1 MKKVIASVLMAGM
14 SLASLAGCSNV
25 NVEGS
30 TTQTSAA
37 AEAAVKNPVTI
48 VKEIGDV
55 SSEQEKAFRQGY
67 LNFAF
72 DLLRRNIEQDG
83 SSANVMVSPASV
95 MIALDMTASGAAN
108 DTVTQMMALY
118 GGADDPQGQLSYAA
132 KLLGRLNSSQGVTMH
147 AADSIWVN
155 GDIMPDGLAG
165 DYTDFVGGHFDA
177 SAESLRF
184 DNAALGRINGW
195 VNDNTDGMIDGILD
209 ELDPATAMV
218 LINAIAFDGKW
229 EKQYDDS
236 QVTDESFTA
245 ASGDVRTVQ
254 MMSGAERI
262 YLENDLATGFA
273 KYYAGNQY
281 AFVVMLPKDVNQNA
295 GDMISSFTG
304 ESFDAFMNSASR
316 DYTVVTKLPEFSYDW
331 GRTIVPQLKAMG
343 MEVPF
348 DGSRADFSGMTGSD
362 NGLYIGNVI
371 HKTRIEVGRNG
382 TRAAAATAVEMRKN
396 SIDIMP
402 PEKKEVVCDRPFA
415 YAIVDMTDNTPV
427 FVGTVND
434 ITK

>member
-177 SAESLRF
+177 SVESLRF

-195 VNDNTDGMIDGILD
+195 VKDNTDGMIDGILD

-281 AFVVMLPKDVNQNA
+281 AFVLMLPKDVNQNA
-295 GDMISSFTG
+295 GDMISAFTG

-348 DGSRADFSGMTGSD
+348 DDSRADFSGMTGSD

>member
-72 DLLRRNIEQDG
+72 DLLRRNIKQDG

-165 DYTDFVGGHFDA
+165 DYTDFVSGHFDA
-177 SAESLRF
+177 SAESLKF

-195 VNDNTDGMIDGILD
+195 VKDNTDGMIDSILD
-209 ELDPATAMV
+209 GLDPATAMV

-236 QVTDESFTA
+236 QVTDGSFTA

-254 MMSGAERI
+254 MMSGTEQI

-295 GDMISSFTG
+295 GDMISAFTG
-304 ESFDAFMNSASR
+304 ETFDAFMNSASR

-348 DGSRADFSGMTGSD
+348 DDSRADFSGMTGSD

-382 TRAAAATAVEMRKN
+382 TRAAAATAVVMRKN
-396 SIDIMP
+396 AIDIMP

>member
-14 SLASLAGCSNV
+14 SLASLTGCSNV

-132 KLLGRLNSSQGVTMH
+132 KLLGRLNSSQGVTIH

-177 SAESLRF
+177 STESLRF

-195 VNDNTDGMIDGILD
+195 VKDNTDGMIDGILD

-229 EKQYDDS
+229 EKQYNDS
-236 QVTDESFTA
+236 QVTDGSFTA

-262 YLENDLATGFA
+262 YLEIDLATGFA

-295 GDMISSFTG
+295 GDMISAFTG

-348 DGSRADFSGMTGSD
+348 DDSRADFSGMTGSD
-362 NGLYIGNVI
+362 NGLYIGDVI

>member
-25 NVEGS
+25 NVESS

-55 SSEQEKAFRQGY
+55 SSDQEKAFRQGY

-72 DLLRRNIEQDG
+72 DLLRRNIGQDG

-195 VNDNTDGMIDGILD
+195 VKDNTDGMIDGILD

-295 GDMISSFTG
+295 GDMISAFTG

-348 DGSRADFSGMTGSD
+348 DDSRADFSGMTGSD

>member
-72 DLLRRNIEQDG
+72 DLLRRNIGQDG

-132 KLLGRLNSSQGVTMH
+132 KLLGRLNSSQGVTIH

-165 DYTDFVGGHFDA
+165 DYPDFVGGHFDA
-177 SAESLRF
+177 STESLRF

-195 VNDNTDGMIDGILD
+195 VKDNTDGMIDGILD

-295 GDMISSFTG
+295 GDMISAFTG

-348 DGSRADFSGMTGSD
+348 DDSRADFSGMTGSD
-362 NGLYIGNVI
+362 NGLYIGDVI